1 MKIAMEELL
10 ELQLD
15 LHNSVKSITA
25 KLDTLKQKT
34 DNISKIHSFQGETA
48 DTTKQYFKNVHGQ
61 TIIDLEE
68 TARLVLKNYSE
79 VIKTFQ
85 QIVDADSAAILTK
98 EYLLDL
104 DKEVKTIETGMLDTH
119 HEGEQILTSVS
130 DIISLQVPP
139 ISHFIDNVDNSEKHI
154 EEVKERFHRFDQRGL
169 QIVKDSKQ
177 DVEKVMQKIIQL
189 TANSIASSNHFPNV
203 NSKDIG
209 KVQKPDDIKFATMAV
224 GLLAGM
230 KSFDKVLKNINKANT
245 MMTATAQLYT
255 YYKLDEASRRILKNS
270 GIHALTKEQY
280 RNLNN
285 ILSKTTLYKFKVKE
299 FMKHLGEFK
308 TKAFTEENYKAL
320 KNSLDVYGKERG
332 KLALMQE
339 YDKLFGLEK
348 YRETLK
354 LSPSKRVLKM
364 ATTFGDEFVGKTYKS
379 TKKTI
384 KSLPSWKN
392 PKIAYKNAAES
403 FKESTKGM
411 NSLGKSMMV
420 AGKSLGPLGVG
431 IVAAD
436 NYKTYKGNTQ
446 KVVVGTVVDTTYG
459 AGATAMGATV
469 GSFLLPPIGTVL
481 GAGVGI
487 GSTYLANLKWGKPPK
502 STTERTKDLANSGID
517 RISKTTKKMGE
528 SLTKWFN

>member
-10 ELQLD
+10 DLQLD

-61 TIIDLEE
+61 TIIDLQE
-68 TARLVLKNYSE
+68 TARLILKNYTE
-79 VIKTFQ
+79 ITKTFQ
-85 QIVDADSAAILTK
+85 QMVDADSAAILTK

-119 HEGEQILTSVS
+119 HEGEQIITSVS
-130 DIISLQVPP
+130 DIISLQVPA
-139 ISHFIDNVDNSEKHI
+139 ISPFIDNVDNSEKHI
-154 EEVKERFHRFDQRGL
+154 EEVNERFHRFDQRGL
-169 QIVKDSKQ
+169 QIVNDSKQ

-189 TANSIASSNHFPNV
+189 TANSLSSSNHFPKV
-203 NSKDIG
+203 SSKEIG
-209 KVQKPDDIKFATMAV
+209 KVQQPDDIKLTTMAI

-230 KSFDKVLKNINKANT
+230 KSFEKVLKNINKANT
-245 MMTATAQLYT
+245 MLTAAAQLYT
-255 YYKLDEASRRILKNS
+255 YYKLDEASRRTLKNL
-270 GIHALTKEQY
+270 GLHTLTKEQY
-280 RNLNN
+280 RNFNN
-285 ILSKTTLYKFKVKE
+285 VLSKTTLYKFKAKE
-299 FMKHLGEFK
+299 FMEHIGEFK
-308 TKAFTEENYKAL
+308 TKAFTAENYKAL
-320 KNSLDVYGKERG
+320 KKSLDVYGKERG
-332 KLALMQE
+332 KLAMIRE

-348 YRETLK
+348 YRK
-354 LSPSKRVLKM
+354 FINLSPPKKVIKM

-392 PKIAYKNAAES
+392 PKTAYKNAAES

-411 NSLGKSMMV
+411 NSLGKSMKV

-446 KVVVGTVVDTTYG
+446 KVVVGTVVDTAFSSG
-459 AGATAMGATV
+459 AAAAGATV
-469 GSFLLPPIGTVL
+469 GSMLFPPIGTVV
-481 GAGVGI
+481 GATTGVLV
-487 GSTYLANLKWGKPPK
+487 SSVANKKYGKPPK
-502 STTERTKDLANSGID
+502 SITDQTKDLVNKGVNSVKNVGN
-517 RISKTTKKMGE
+517 SVVKFFK
-528 SLTKWFN
+528 